1 MVTVAERILA
11 MTGED
16 HADKPKDT
24 SGSGLSVFGVVAIV
38 IMVGMLAWA
47 GWYAVDAW
55 NAMSGVKIS
64 PMGWVFMAMGA
75 IFTFL
80 VGAGLM
86 VLIFYSSRN
95 DMDR

>member
-1 MVTVAERILA
+1 MS
-11 MTGED
+11 GED
-16 HADKPKDT
+16 GANKPKDI

-64 PMGWVFMAMGA
+64 PLGWVFMAMGV
-75 IFTFL
+75 IVTFL

-86 VLIFYSSRN
+86 ALIFYSSRH